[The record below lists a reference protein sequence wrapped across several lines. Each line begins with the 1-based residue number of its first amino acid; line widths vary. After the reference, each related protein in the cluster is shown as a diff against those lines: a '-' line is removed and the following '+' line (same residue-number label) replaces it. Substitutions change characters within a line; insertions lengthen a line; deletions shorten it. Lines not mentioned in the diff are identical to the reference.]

1 MGYLADI
8 YLIQKSRSKSKGIDF
23 LNAFLPSREESCDEY
38 LIPQYSDNPIE
49 EFDNA
54 DDLMTY
60 LESNPECSQSIY
72 WRNKDENNPNKHGM
86 IFYTKDGNM
95 IFGISRN
102 ADMSGNL
109 NTDNEDECLK
119 EMKVF
124 FKSEMG
130 YIHYENP
137 PADSYAEFVQ
147 IVNEIKNKTTPQQ
160 GV

>member
-8 YLIQKSRSKSKGIDF
+8 YVIQKSRSKSKGIDF
-23 LNAFLPSREESCDEY
+23 LNVFLPSREASADEY

-60 LESNPECSQSIY
+60 LESNSEYSQSVC
-72 WRNKDENNPNKHGM
+72 WRNTDENNPNKHGM

-102 ADMSGNL
+102 ADISGNL
-109 NTDNEDECLK
+109 NTDNEDECLRK
-119 EMKVF
+119 MMEF

-137 PADSYAEFVQ
+137 PPDSYDEFVE
-147 IVNEIKNKTTPQQ
+147 IVNELKNKTTPQ
-160 GV
+160 

>member
-8 YLIQKSRSKSKGIDF
+8 YLIQKSRSKTKGIDF
-23 LNAFLPSREESCDEY
+23 LNTFLPLREESANEY

-49 EFDNA
+49 VFDNA
-54 DDLMTY
+54 DDLMTF

-72 WRNKDENNPNKHGM
+72 WRNTDENNPNRNGM

-119 EMKVF
+119 EMKEF

-137 PADSYAEFVQ
+137 PADSYDEFVE
-147 IVNEIKNKTTPQQ
+147 IVHELKNKTPQQ
-160 GV
+160 GE